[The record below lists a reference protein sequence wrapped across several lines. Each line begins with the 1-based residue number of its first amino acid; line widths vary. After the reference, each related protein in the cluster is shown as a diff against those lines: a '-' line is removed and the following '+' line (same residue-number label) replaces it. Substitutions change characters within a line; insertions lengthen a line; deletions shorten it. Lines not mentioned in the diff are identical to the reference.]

1 MAGGPG
7 EGTGPEPGSGDG
19 PVWPEARVEVPPGAD
34 EAAVERLE
42 AWLEGAGALSI
53 TAVDAE
59 AAGEPAGGP
68 DTDATLAHAVL
79 EPAPGE
85 TRLWRRTA
93 LVALF
98 ERGADPGTVRAD
110 LARAAAVSGL
120 DPVPAIALSG
130 LDDAVWERAWMD
142 DFRPMRFGPRFVVAP
157 HHLVATGGA
166 TGSAATEAAS
176 DVAPGAAADP
186 ARIGPDDVV
195 LALDPGLAFGTGTHP
210 TTALCLEWLGA
221 GTARSRAPLAGRTV
235 IDYGCGSGVLAIAAV
250 LLGATRA
257 VAVDIDPQALEA
269 TAANAR
275 ANGVDDRIETGLP
288 AVLDGA
294 EPADV
299 LLANILQGPLAAL
312 AGTLAGLV
320 VPGGALALSGVLA
333 SQGEALRLSYTS
345 AFDFGPDAS
354 RDGWALLSATRRGGT
369 RAPRGEPRG
378 GGR

>member
-7 EGTGPEPGSGDG
+7 DEPGSGDG
-19 PVWPEARVEVPPGAD
+19 PADGSAWPEARVEVPPGAG
-34 EAAVERLE
+34 EAEVERLE
-42 AWLEGAGALSI
+42 AWLEEAGALSI

-98 ERGADPGTVRAD
+98 ERGAEPGAVRAD
-110 LARAAAVSGL
+110 LARAAAALGL
-120 DPVPAIALSG
+120 DPVPAFALSG

-157 HHLVATGGA
+157 HHLVAPGGA
-166 TGSAATEAAS
+166 TAEPAA
-176 DVAPGAAADP
+176 GAAADADP
-186 ARIGPDDVV
+186 VRIDPDDVV

-275 ANGVDDRIETGLP
+275 ANGVGDRVRTGLP
-288 AVLDGA
+288 TLLDGA